1 MSARMEADLH
11 THTTASDGT
20 QRPAANVQMAFEAGL
35 GAIAITDHDTVS
47 GVAEALT
54 AGLKLGIE
62 VVPGVEIS
70 TVACGQ
76 DIHVLGYYIQI
87 DDTQFL
93 QRLASLR
100 ETRDTRNNM
109 IVDRLQQLGLDVTM
123 AEVLREVENIKRK
136 GDTVGR
142 PHIAAVLLKKG
153 YVSSISEAFDRYLGS
168 GAAAYANP
176 PRIEPAT
183 AIEWIHD
190 AGGKAVLAHPGIYH
204 DDALV
209 DTITQQGLDGIEV
222 YHSDHTP
229 EDEAKY
235 LLLAQRTGLLI
246 TAGSDFH
253 GERGGVVFHAPI
265 GSKRI
270 GIDVLQS
277 LQLGRSSVH
286 EKDS

>member
-1 MSARMEADLH
+1 MLLRKEADLH

-20 QRPAANVQMAFEAGL
+20 QRPAANVRMAYEAGL

-47 GVAEALT
+47 GVAEALK
-54 AGLKLGIE
+54 AGRELGID
-62 VVPGVEIS
+62 VIPGIEIS
-70 TVACGQ
+70 TVANGQ

-87 DDTQFL
+87 DDVQFL
-93 QRLASLR
+93 QRLESLR
-100 ETRDTRNNM
+100 ETRTVRNQMM
-109 IVDRLQQLGLDVTM
+109 ISRLQELGFDITM
-123 AEVLREVENIKRK
+123 AEVLEEVANTKGK

-142 PHIAAVLLKKG
+142 PHLAAVLLNKG
-153 YVSSISEAFDRYLGS
+153 YVSSISEAFDKYLGT

-183 AIEWIHD
+183 AIQWIHE
-190 AGGKAVLAHPGIYH
+190 AGGKAVLAHPGLYH

-209 DTITQQGLDGIEV
+209 EEITRQGLDGIEV

-229 EDEAKY
+229 EEEAKY
-235 LLLAQRTGLLI
+235 LLLAQSSGLLV

-277 LQLGRSSVH
+277 LQTIKEQRS
-286 EKDS
+286 